1 MLSFFIQGRGKKMR
15 FKEWQ
20 QLKNAERG
28 ERKIGVYVRVSTK
41 EQLRGHSIDG
51 QESDILKY
59 LEYYE
64 IKGDV
69 TVFRDAG
76 CSAKSLKRKELK
88 RLIKAIQVGEIDT
101 VVVYKLDR
109 LVRRVRDW
117 ITFLDLIEDG
127 LELISI
133 EESINTSTA
142 KGRNRIYD
150 IVADAELEEDRI
162 SERTID
168 GLRFGAEKGRYIKGR
183 VPLGYKRIDGKLY
196 IDEDEKKDVLK
207 IFEMAYNGMS
217 IHMINEIL
225 KNQPYSK
232 RCLNFCYTM
241 LTRLL
246 FDKSYI
252 GIMTFQGVE
261 YANIIPPIMTKE
273 YFDEVHRRLDY
284 RRKDTKHIYAYKSVI
299 HCIHCDTDVV
309 LESAYNAQKSVYLY
323 YKCPTCKTRINERK
337 IDNYIFDF
345 VLYDMIMNKKQK
357 YQESLSA
364 EIKSIELAKDH
375 MYNLYIKNEIS
386 IDTYMASMLKFEKDI
401 NENKKLFSKG
411 DSSAIDLIKYSSK
424 KKDFIDKYIQEI
436 IIDFKLQCI
445 IKVVL
450 KRVNK

>member
-1 MLSFFIQGRGKKMR
+1 MKFR
-15 FKEWQ
+15 EWQ
-20 QLKNAERG
+20 QLKRNEIVNK
-28 ERKIGVYVRVSTK
+28 KIGVYVRVSSK

-59 LEYYE
+59 IEYYD
-64 IKGDV
+64 IQGDV
-69 TVFRDAG
+69 TVYRDEG
-76 CSAKSLKRKELK
+76 RSAKTLKRKELK
-88 RLIKAIQVGEIDT
+88 KMIAAINAGEINT
-101 VVVYKLDR
+101 VIVYKLDR

-183 VPLGYKRIDGKLY
+183 VPLGYKRIDGQLY
-196 IDEDEKKDVLK
+196 VDENEKADVLK
-207 IFEMAYNGMS
+207 LFEMAYNGMS
-217 IHMINEIL
+217 MNMIYSII
-225 KNQPYSK
+225 KNQPYSQ
-232 RCLNFCYTM
+232 RGLNFCYSM

-284 RRKDTKHIYAYKSVI
+284 RHKDTKHIYAYKSVI
-299 HCIHCDTDVV
+299 RCIHCDSDIV

-323 YKCPTCKTRINERK
+323 YKCSTCKTRINERK
-337 IDNYIFDF
+337 IDDYIFDF
-345 VLYDMIMNKKQK
+345 VLYDMIMSKKQK

-375 MYNLYIKNEIS
+375 MYNMYIRHEIS

-436 IIDFKLQCI
+436 IIYFKLQCI